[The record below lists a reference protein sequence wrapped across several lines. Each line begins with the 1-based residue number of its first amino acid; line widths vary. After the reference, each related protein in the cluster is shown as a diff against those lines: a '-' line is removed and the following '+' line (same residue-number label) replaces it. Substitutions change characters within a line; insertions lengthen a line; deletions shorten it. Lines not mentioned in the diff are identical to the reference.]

1 MGEKERSSGLKL
13 REWSNG
19 GERERERDELKD
31 KRIKK

>member
-13 REWSNG
+13 REGSNG
-19 GERERERDELKD
+19 GERDRDELKE